1 MYSDEKIKIP
11 KAEFYITNVCN
22 LTCSRCN
29 RFNDHAFK
37 GWQKWSDYEQS
48 YKNWSEKIQID
59 QLVILGGEPLLNPSI
74 CQWIAGINS
83 IFQKG
88 VIGYVFLL
96 IGTILKRKTPEDRIL
111 TLFLFAIAYGGLG
124 FSLYLTAIEATIL
137 HAWCLICIGSQLM
150 MLAFAVFVSL
160 IAYKENHFSPIR
172 AWFKKLIRR

>member
-1 MYSDEKIKIP
+1 MKKLLHWMIGFAIVGIVLSSY
-11 KAEFYITNVCN
+11 AF
-22 LTCSRCN
+22 LHN
-29 RFNDHAFK
+29 RGFAS
-37 GWQKWSDYEQS
+37 G
-48 YKNWSEKIQID
+48 
-59 QLVILGGEPLLNPSI
+59 SI
-74 CQWIAGINS
+74 CTINAT
-83 IFQKG
+83 INCDVVNKG
-88 VIGYVFLL
+88 PFSEFFGVPVALIGMIGYAFLL

-137 HAWCLICIGSQLM
+137 HAWCLICIASQLM